1 MRKFSGWAL
10 VIGTLSLV
18 VILVYVRTSKEISK
32 CEEVRRTGVLVDV
45 VKEDRRSYSE
55 YYSVW
60 KLGNRYITCD
70 SDIVEYAVF
79 NRKRK

>member
-1 MRKFSGWAL
+1 MRKFLVFAL
-10 VIGTLSLV
+10 IGGVLCLII
-18 VILVYVRTSKEISK
+18 ILDSKEISK
-32 CEEVRRTGVLVDV
+32 CEEARRTGVLVDV

-60 KLGNRYITCD
+60 KCGNRYITCD

>member
-1 MRKFSGWAL
+1 MRKFLVFAL
-10 VIGTLSLV
+10 IGGVLYLIT
-18 VILVYVRTSKEISK
+18 ILASKEISK

-60 KLGNRYITCD
+60 KLG
-70 SDIVEYAVF
+70 
-79 NRKRK
+79 RKRK